1 MAWDR
6 GPLAE
11 SQARADVER
20 RRERAR
26 NINQGHTI
34 AHDLENLTLMLS
46 RLARRLLRA
55 LRR

>member
-26 NINQGHTI
+26 NINEGRTL

-46 RLARRLLRA
+46 RLARRLRRA